1 MPALVDTIICENIR
15 QEANNKLSL
24 LGIFGDEVQ
33 VARLPYQFPALAV
46 FQRWTLTPEEHRR
59 GFLICRLELRPPQ
72 GNPII
77 LPDNRMDLNPSAA
90 RTVQVAIQIGGLLI
104 EGEGE
109 FSVATFFDNVEAN
122 VHRTRIRVPSREEV
136 AQLQLAGF

>member
-24 LGIFGDEVQ
+24 LGVFGDEVL
-33 VARLPYQFPALAV
+33 VARFPYLFPSLAV
-46 FQRWTLTPEEHRR
+46 FQRWSLTPEEHRR
-59 GFLICRLELRPPQ
+59 GFLVCRLELRPPQ

-77 LPDNRMDLNPSAA
+77 LPDNRMDLNPAA
-90 RTVQVAIQIGGLLI
+90 AHTVQIAIQVGGLSI
-104 EGEGE
+104 DGQGD
-109 FSVATFFDNVEAN
+109 FSVATFFDNAEAH
-122 VHRTRIRVPSREEV
+122 VHRFRIRVPSREEV